1 MEQAQAKI
9 VELERGQNASVKLLN
24 TNQNTDKKVAELE
37 LALSKLKQQNDSL
50 NKKIKDDT
58 DKKLKLEKDFEKE
71 QQKLKDL
78 EMRTDQQQRILKKK
92 SEDLVTA
99 QRRLR
104 SGSATSGVNSDAENN
119 NNNNNTNKHWIEQ
132 EMEKIINEKRQM
144 ELVRDELQKREELV
158 KKKELL
164 IREKN
169 DLELKKLRSNQMVRE
184 SLALVDQNIES
195 VSKQMVNNKTHVKE
209 LLETQSNLVKQRRVL
224 EERLAQGGILN
235 SMEER
240 RLIEIEEAIEALECA
255 IDYEKDSITGIQS
268 KMLSNTNLNEVI

>member
-24 TNQNTDKKVAELE
+24 TNQNTDKKVAELD

-50 NKKIKDDT
+50 NKKIKDDM

-104 SGSATSGVNSDAENN
+104 SGSATSGVNNDAENN
-119 NNNNNTNKHWIEQ
+119 SNNNTNKHWIEQ

-169 DLELKKLRSNQMVRE
+169 DLELKKLRSSQMVRE

-255 IDYEKDSITGIQS
+255 IDYEKDSISGIQS

>member
-24 TNQNTDKKVAELE
+24 TNQNTDKKVAELD

-50 NKKIKDDT
+50 NKKIKDDM

-104 SGSATSGVNSDAENN
+104 SGSATSGVNNDAENN
-119 NNNNNTNKHWIEQ
+119 SNNNTNKHWIEQ
-132 EMEKIINEKRQM
+132 EMEKIINE
-144 ELVRDELQKREELV
+144 
-158 KKKELL
+158 
-164 IREKN
+164 N
-169 DLELKKLRSNQMVRE
+169 
-184 SLALVDQNIES
+184 
-195 VSKQMVNNKTHVKE
+195 
-209 LLETQSNLVKQRRVL
+209 
-224 EERLAQGGILN
+224 GI
-235 SMEER
+235 
-240 RLIEIEEAIEALECA
+240 
-255 IDYEKDSITGIQS
+255 
-268 KMLSNTNLNEVI
+268 

>member
-1 MEQAQAKI
+1 M
-9 VELERGQNASVKLLN
+9 
-24 TNQNTDKKVAELE
+24 
-37 LALSKLKQQNDSL
+37 
-50 NKKIKDDT
+50 
-58 DKKLKLEKDFEKE
+58 EKDFEKE

-104 SGSATSGVNSDAENN
+104 SGSASGGGGGGNTDVENN
-119 NNNNNTNKHWIEQ
+119 NVNKHWIEQ

-169 DLELKKLRSNQMVRE
+169 DLELKKLRSSQMVRE

-195 VSKQMVNNKTHVKE
+195 VTKQMVNNKTHVKE

-224 EERLAQGGILN
+224 EERLAQGGIL
-235 SMEER
+235 SSIEER

-255 IDYEKDSITGIQS
+255 IDYEKDSISGIQS
-268 KMLSNTNLNEVI
+268 KMLTNTTPNEVSSF